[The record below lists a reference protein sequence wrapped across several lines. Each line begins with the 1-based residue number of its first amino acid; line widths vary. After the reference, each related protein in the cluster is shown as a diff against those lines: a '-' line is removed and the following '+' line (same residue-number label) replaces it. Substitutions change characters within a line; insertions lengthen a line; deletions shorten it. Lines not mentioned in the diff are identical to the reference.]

1 MQKETI
7 KTENA
12 DQIIETIKTK
22 TIKTKAI
29 KMKNSLFVVILALL
43 LGACQNNIV
52 FEQTKDINQ
61 LQWHKDSI
69 INLHFTPVANQAYD
83 MFFLIRNDNDY
94 PYSNLFIIAEIEDEK
109 TKITDT
115 LEYEMADE
123 KGKWLGSG
131 IWDLKESKLVYK
143 TNYTFNNDLPKTF
156 KIQQADRKSGQVNG
170 DMSLSGIAT
179 VGIIIEKHI
188 K

>member
-1 MQKETI
+1 
-7 KTENA
+7 
-12 DQIIETIKTK
+12 
-22 TIKTKAI
+22 
-29 KMKNSLFVVILALL
+29 
-43 LGACQNNIV
+43 
-52 FEQTKDINQ
+52 
-61 LQWHKDSI
+61 
-69 INLHFTPVANQAYD
+69 
-83 MFFLIRNDNDY
+83 
-94 PYSNLFIIAEIEDEK
+94 
-109 TKITDT
+109 
-115 LEYEMADE
+115 MADE